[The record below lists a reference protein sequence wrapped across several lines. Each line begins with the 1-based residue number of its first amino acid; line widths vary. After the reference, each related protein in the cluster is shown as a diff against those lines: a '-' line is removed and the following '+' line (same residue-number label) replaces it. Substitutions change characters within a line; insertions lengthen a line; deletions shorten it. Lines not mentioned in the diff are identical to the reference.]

1 MIKFIDYFYPV
12 QKLSNDYLEK
22 YETTKTTKIA
32 KSNKNNTLLIG
43 VIALIYVLIMIY
55 TIYLLTKCLGQKD
68 GSGNFVNNVSEF
80 VLAVFFLPVYLFYRS
95 FINPCSAPKI
105 SNNVAPMPNTVSNN
119 VAQMPNT
126 VVNNVSSNPVVNNVA
141 SPPNPVVQTQVLSQ
155 PQNPKV

>member
-32 KSNKNNTLLIG
+32 KPNKNNMLLIG

-119 VAQMPNT
+119 VAPMPNT
-126 VVNNVSSNPVVNNVA
+126 VVNNVSSNPVLNNVA
-141 SPPNPVVQTQVLSQ
+141 SPPNQVVQTQVL

>member
-1 MIKFIDYFYPV
+1 M
-12 QKLSNDYLEK
+12 
-22 YETTKTTKIA
+22 
-32 KSNKNNTLLIG
+32 LLIG

-119 VAQMPNT
+119 VAPMPNT
-126 VVNNVSSNPVVNNVA
+126 VVNNVSSNPVLNNVA
-141 SPPNPVVQTQVLSQ
+141 SPPNQVVQTQVL

>member
-22 YETTKTTKIA
+22 YETTKITKRA

-105 SNNVAPMPNTVSNN
+105 SNNVAPTPT
-119 VAQMPNT
+119 P
-126 VVNNVSSNPVVNNVA
+126 VVNNVSSNPVVHNVSSNPVLNNVA
-141 SPPNPVVQTQVLSQ
+141 STPNPVVQTQVLSQ
-155 PQNPKV
+155 SQNPKV

>member
-22 YETTKTTKIA
+22 YETTKITKRA

-55 TIYLLTKCLGQKD
+55 TVYLLTKCLGQKD

-105 SNNVAPMPNTVSNN
+105 SNNAAPMSNPDVSNSVVSSPVVSNSVVSNTV
-119 VAQMPNT
+119 VPNT
-126 VVNNVSSNPVVNNVA
+126 VVSSQVVSNPNRQTNN
-141 SPPNPVVQTQVLSQ
+141 LSTTA
-155 PQNPKV
+155 